1 MKKFTLFSLTIALII
16 GGCAKNKPIETTV
29 LGMWTNYYLIPATL
43 KGKIKD
49 IKELNFWAIEKDG
62 KITKGELMTKKDL
75 DSIGST
81 PNFIAHFDDIGIL
94 IKHDILDGENV
105 VESSVG
111 IVENGK
117 CIRFD
122 NKVKDTT
129 TYYIIPEYD
138 NLGYLVGANVYKPL
152 VDTIT
157 GKYIFSHNS
166 KGNFTKYE
174 YFNYKNQK
182 TGYHV
187 ISLDEKGNVLISK
200 YFNKADSLRSTMT
213 NTYSDNGSIIKQQVF
228 NERLKSTE
236 TWDYKDLKLD
246 NHDNVIE
253 SYANVNNGKYKI
265 FVERSFIY
273 Y

>member
-1 MKKFTLFSLTIALII
+1 MKKFTLFGLTIALII

-43 KGKIKD
+43 KGKIKS

-62 KITKGELMTKKDL
+62 KITKGELMTRKDL

-81 PNFIAHFDDIGIL
+81 PNFIAHFDDKGTL
-94 IKHDILDGENV
+94 IKHDVLDGENI
-105 VESSVG
+105 VESIVG

-122 NKVKDTT
+122 NIVKDTT

-138 NLGYLVGANVYKPL
+138 NLGFLVGANVYKPS

-157 GKYIFSHNS
+157 EKYIFSHDS
-166 KGNFTKYE
+166 KGNFTKFE
-174 YFNYKNQK
+174 YFNYKGQK
-182 TGYHV
+182 TGYNV
-187 ISLDEKGNVLISK
+187 LSPDEKGNVLVSK
-200 YFNKADSLRSTMT
+200 YYNKADSLRSTMT
-213 NTYSDNGSIIKQQVF
+213 NTYTDNGSIIKQQVF
-228 NERLKSTE
+228 NEKQKITG

-253 SYANVNNGKYKI
+253 SYANVNNGEYKI
-265 FVERSFIY
+265 FTERFYIY